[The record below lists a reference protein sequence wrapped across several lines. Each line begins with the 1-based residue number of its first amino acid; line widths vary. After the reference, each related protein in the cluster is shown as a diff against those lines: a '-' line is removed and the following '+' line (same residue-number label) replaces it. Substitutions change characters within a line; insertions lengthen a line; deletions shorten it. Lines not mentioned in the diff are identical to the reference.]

1 MPIYR
6 HIIFTLL
13 LLSISTHAIGSTSQE
28 EKLHLGNG
36 IAAIAEGEIVTFEQL
51 RKSLDPIIPKLRL
64 QAKNESEFSQLIDQA
79 SKDIL
84 QNIIDR
90 IIIVNEAYNQGIQI
104 PPSYIDEEYESI
116 IKTDFNGNRSQFLAY
131 LKSIGQTQDEFRE
144 ELKRN
149 IIVSVMQSQN
159 RKKQSQISPEKIED
173 FYVKNKIR
181 FYQPELIHLKQIIL
195 IPKSGETIESV
206 LETASD
212 IVSQLDAG
220 KPIHSLANTYGDK
233 TLNRTNGD
241 WGWIKRED
249 LRSELSQIAFD
260 LDIGEYTKPI
270 QLGDAVFIL
279 YAENIQEEKIQ
290 PISEVREII
299 EKSLR
304 QEIAQESVNLWLED
318 LRSKAYIRY
327 FM

>member
-1 MPIYR
+1 MPLYR
-6 HIIFTLL
+6 NIIFTIILL
-13 LLSISTHAIGSTSQE
+13 GISFHAIGSTNQE
-28 EKLHLGNG
+28 EKLLLGNG

-84 QNIIDR
+84 QNITDR
-90 IIIVNEAYNQGIQI
+90 IIIINEAYNQGIQI

-116 IKTDFNGNRSQFLAY
+116 IKADFNDNRSQFLAY

-159 RKKQSQISPEKIED
+159 RNKQSQISPEKIED

-195 IPKSGETIESV
+195 IPKSDETIESI
-206 LETASD
+206 LETAND
-212 IVSQLDAG
+212 IVSELDAG
-220 KPIHSLANTYGDK
+220 KPINSLANTYGDK
-233 TLNRTNGD
+233 KFNRTNGD

-249 LRSELSQIAFD
+249 LRPELSEIAFD

-279 YAENIQEEKIQ
+279 YAENIQKEKIQ

>member
-6 HIIFTLL
+6 HIIFTLI

-220 KPIHSLANTYGDK
+220 KPIHLLANTYGDK

>member
-6 HIIFTLL
+6 HIVFTLI

-195 IPKSGETIESV
+195 IPKS
-206 LETASD
+206 D
-212 IVSQLDAG
+212 
-220 KPIHSLANTYGDK
+220 
-233 TLNRTNGD
+233 
-241 WGWIKRED
+241 
-249 LRSELSQIAFD
+249 
-260 LDIGEYTKPI
+260 
-270 QLGDAVFIL
+270 
-279 YAENIQEEKIQ
+279 
-290 PISEVREII
+290 
-299 EKSLR
+299 
-304 QEIAQESVNLWLED
+304 
-318 LRSKAYIRY
+318 
-327 FM
+327 